1 MKFHILIV
9 AFILISQSIIGQTL
23 VSGKI
28 SDEKGVP
35 IPLANVLIQKK
46 DSTKQ
51 IISYTYTNND
61 GFYKLSSDR
70 VGNFNI
76 VISALGF
83 EKKIIPLKIL
93 ETSQNLIKNTF
104 LLEKPISLNQITIKV
119 DPPILVRND
128 TITFKSSAFTDGTEQ
143 TVEDLLKK
151 IPGLNISSEGIIRV
165 GNIEIEKLMV
175 DGDDLFEKGYR
186 ILSKN
191 MPAYPIDKI
200 EVLKHY
206 SNNKLLKNIENSDK
220 VALNLKLSEDYKNL
234 WFGNFQTNIGN
245 DSFYELKSNLMNF
258 GKKNKYFFL
267 TNFNN
272 IGVDATGDINSLI
285 RPYRANE
292 SSNIGDN
299 QSVRNL
305 LNLSSTNL
313 NFDRSRTNFNNAKLL
328 SLNAIFNPNDRLKI
342 KTLAFFNWDKNEYLR
357 NKIESVDVNDS
368 QFTNTEDLNIEKN
381 KTIVFGKFDLTYDI
395 SKTQTLKTTTKF
407 NTSNFDDGSNLTFNN
422 QPTLENLNSDNT
434 LFDQKI
440 NYTNRLSTNKAL
452 LITGHFKNEEAP
464 QNYKINQ
471 FFFEDLF
478 TNFNTANNVQQSSD
492 NQMQY
497 VGLNAHL
504 LDKKFNDNLLELQL
518 GNSYRKDK
526 LNTTF
531 SILENNILL
540 ENPEGFQNRTTYQ
553 INDLYLKSKYIYK
566 IKNLSIVG
574 KLDLHQ
580 FFNKLSTNSVYTK
593 QNPFFINPNLGIN
606 WKINENHKVSSSYAL
621 NSTNTSTIDVYSDFV
636 LTNFRSFSKGT
647 GEINRLNSSILNLN
661 YNYENWK
668 KQFFVNT
675 GIAYSKNH
683 DFLSTNSVI
692 EQNYIQ
698 TEKILIKNRSYL
710 NITATSDYFINIFSS
725 NLKIDMGYLKS
736 NFKNSINNSELR
748 TVVSTIYKYGF
759 ELKSGFTGK
768 FNYHFGTKWTQ
779 NEIQTN
785 IRNSFNDNVS
795 FLDLKFLFS
804 EKLNLQLQ
812 TERYYFGN
820 LNTDNTYYFLDFETG
835 YEIIKSKLTLG
846 ISGKNLFNTKV
857 FRNFNVSDIG
867 TSTTEY
873 RLLPRYVLFKLEY
886 RF

>member
-1 MKFHILIV
+1 MKLLFLIV
-9 AFILISQSIIGQTL
+9 IFILISHTIISQTL
-23 VSGKI
+23 VSGRI
-28 SDEKGVP
+28 SDEKGMP

-46 DSTKQ
+46 DSTRQ
-51 IISYTYTNND
+51 IISYTYTNNK
-61 GFYKLSSDR
+61 GIYKLSSDR

-83 EKKIIPLKIL
+83 EKKNIPLQIL

-119 DPPILVRND
+119 DPPIIVRND
-128 TITFKSSAFTDGTEQ
+128 TITVKSSAFTNGTEQ

-165 GNIEIEKLMV
+165 GNVEIEKLMV

-191 MPAYPIDKI
+191 MPAYPIDEI
-200 EVLKHY
+200 EILKHY

-220 VALNLKLSEDYKNL
+220 IALNLKLSEDYKNL
-234 WFGNFQTNIGN
+234 WFGNLQTNIGN
-245 DSFYELKSNLMNF
+245 DNFYELKSNLMNL

-272 IGVDATGDINSLI
+272 IGIDATGDINSLI
-285 RPYRANE
+285 RPYRTNE
-292 SSNIGDN
+292 SSNIGDS
-299 QSVRNL
+299 QLVRNL
-305 LNLSSTNL
+305 LNLPTTNL

-328 SLNAIFNPNDRLKI
+328 SLNAIFNPNDQLKI
-342 KTLAFFNWDKNEYLR
+342 KTLAFFNWDKNEFFR
-357 NKIESVDVNDS
+357 NKIETVDVNDS
-368 QFTNTEDLNIEKN
+368 QFTNTEELNIEKN
-381 KTIVFGKFDLTYDI
+381 KTIAFGKFDLTYDI
-395 SKTQTLKTTTKF
+395 SKTQTLETTTKF
-407 NTSNFDDGSNLTFNN
+407 NASSFDDGSNLAFNN
-422 QPTLENLNSDNT
+422 QPTVENLNSDNT

-440 NYTNRLSTNKAL
+440 NYTNRLSSNKAL

-464 QNYKINQ
+464 QNYEINQ

-478 TNFNTANNVQQSSD
+478 TDFDTANNVQQSSD

-497 VGLNAHL
+497 IGLNAHL
-504 LDKKFNDNLLELQL
+504 LDKKVNDNLLELQL

-531 SILENNILL
+531 SIFENNIVL
-540 ENPEGFQNRTTYQ
+540 ENPEGFQNRTTHQ
-553 INDLYLKSKYIYK
+553 INDLYLKSKYTYK
-566 IKNLSIVG
+566 IKNLGIVG

-580 FFNKLSTNSVYTK
+580 FFNKLSTNSISTK

-606 WKINENHKVSSSYAL
+606 WKINENHKISSSYAY
-621 NSTNTSTIDVYSDFV
+621 NSTNTKTLDVFSDFV

-647 GEINRLNSSILNLN
+647 GDINRLNSSVLSFN
-661 YNYENWK
+661 YNYEDWE
-668 KQFFVNT
+668 KQFFINT
-675 GIAYSKNH
+675 SATYSKNH

-698 TEKILIKNRSYL
+698 TEKILIKNRSFL
-710 NITATSDYFINIFSS
+710 NINTTFDYFINIFSS
-725 NLKIDMGYLKS
+725 NLKIDMSYLKS

-748 TVVSTIYKYGF
+748 TVVSTIYNYGF

-768 FNYHFGTKWTQ
+768 FNYHFGTKWTY

-785 IRNSFNDNVS
+785 IRNSFNDNES
-795 FLDLKFLFS
+795 FLDFKFLFNK
-804 EKLNLQLQ
+804 KLDLQLQ

-820 LNTDNTYYFLDFETG
+820 LSTDKTYYFIDFETR
-835 YEIIKSKLTLG
+835 YELVKTKLTLG
-846 ISGKNLFNTKV
+846 ISGKNLFNTNK
-857 FRNFNVSDIG
+857 FRNFNISDIG

-873 RLLPRYVLFKLEY
+873 QLLPRYVLFKLEY